1 MGDSSR
7 PLRLVPPGGGDGT
20 VPAHWPECPAY
31 LSGSQQ
37 RRFFAVCQRLDDQG
51 TLETADVS
59 VIEALAIAEDNLE
72 VTTAYTNAGERY
84 ATVIKEGR
92 PYQCTTCK
100 GTGLRPLPKGA
111 AAVPDVAQAP
121 SAPTKLGHRPCSICT
136 SDHRAA
142 IDAALKRGDSLG
154 AVSKAFDTTLEAVAR
169 HRRNHLGGDDPR
181 PVLVDPAS
189 RVCPF
194 CGGRGSVFP
203 KLQEVITKGPATTD
217 QRHAI
222 DQVAM
227 LSAKLGLDVAS
238 RVRVKGK
245 ATPGK
250 VTSGL
255 QALRDRR
262 ANHK

>member
-1 MGDSSR
+1 MGDRSR
-7 PLRLVPPGGGDGT
+7 PYSLVPPGGGDRT
-20 VPAHWPECPAY
+20 IPATWPECPAY

-37 RRFFAVCQRLDDQG
+37 RRFYAVCQRLDDQG

-72 VTTAYTNAGERY
+72 VTTSFTNAGERY
-84 ATVIKEGR
+84 ATVVKEGR

-100 GTGLRPLPKGA
+100 GTGIRPLPKGT
-111 AAVPDVAQAP
+111 AAVPDSGQAP
-121 SAPTKLGHRPCSICT
+121 SAPAKVGHRPCSICT
-136 SDHRAA
+136 SDRRAE
-142 IDAALKRGDSLG
+142 IDAALKHGESLS
-154 AVSKAFDTTLEAVAR
+154 AVSKAFDTTREAVAR
-169 HRRNHLGGDDPR
+169 HRRNHLDADPR
-181 PVLVDPAS
+181 PVLVDLVS

-203 KLQEVITKGPATTD
+203 KLQEMVTKGPATTD

-227 LSAKLGLDVAS
+227 LSAKLGLDVTS

-245 ATPGK
+245 GSAAKGK
-250 VTSGL
+250 SGL
-255 QALRDRR
+255 QELRDRR
-262 ANHK
+262 ANHR